1 MSKII
6 LTVDQLKK
14 ILERPDTEAHY
25 PITIS
30 LKRVSKAQLE
40 ELVELLKKKKG

>member
-6 LTVDQLKK
+6 ITFAQLKK
-14 ILERPDTEAHY
+14 VLELPDTEAHY

-30 LKRVSKAQLE
+30 LNRVSKAQLE
-40 ELVELLKKKKG
+40 ELIELIKKKG

>member
-6 LTVDQLKK
+6 LSVDQLKR
-14 ILERPDTEAHY
+14 ILERPDIEPHY
-25 PITIS
+25 PITIN

-40 ELVELLKKKKG
+40 ELVELLKKKG